1 MNACKVMQAK
11 SKSMMPTWLASCGV
25 GAGCIWFHGAKKILS
40 EIQYLNAL
48 VASTAS
54 EFLKHNKRAKD
65 LDEHDSGSEDDP
77 ENFNLK
83 TSSSGKNENNSER
96 SVRINCKCKAKSWMR
111 LRY

>member
-1 MNACKVMQAK
+1 
-11 SKSMMPTWLASCGV
+11 MPTWLASCGV

-83 TSSSGKNENNSER
+83 NLIIRKEWEQFREKRQN
-96 SVRINCKCKAKSWMR
+96 K
-111 LRY
+111 L